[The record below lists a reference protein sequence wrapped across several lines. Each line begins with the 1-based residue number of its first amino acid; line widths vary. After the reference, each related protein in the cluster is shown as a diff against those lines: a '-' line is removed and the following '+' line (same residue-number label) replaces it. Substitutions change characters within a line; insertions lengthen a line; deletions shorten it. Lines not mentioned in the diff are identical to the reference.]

1 MFSSWYAFLYDHI
14 WSHLEYFSEIY
25 HKMAIVIIMIAVET
39 WPPEK
44 LVMKNMSSKYKL
56 VWLINE
62 IFSELNILNAK
73 LSTSY

>member
-56 VWLINE
+56 V
-62 IFSELNILNAK
+62 
-73 LSTSY
+73 